1 MRGPVGRASSSS
13 STHLPWQGI
22 AHNCVFGSTV
32 TGPAHVRPDIA
43 CFDLHLRRDERDLNP
58 HGRAAND
65 RPARATQAG
74 CCRPTQCRPEPHAV
88 DRTVWII
95 IDVLDDPDGT
105 ITVLWPSDYQP
116 GSREPSGRAG
126 VSLHGSDRGSLHRKS
141 PKMDGGS
148 PSVGVLSVSTV
159 RGVGTCVAGISNTS
173 YASTSADLPAPQ
185 GDTTVASALLD
196 HQLTVPDEH
205 TATQAAEAVAILER
219 FLRQHPELADVPVSL
234 QANDVGTVVQLPGH
248 ALRLLVDILTQI
260 ANGNAVTVAPV
271 HAELTTQ
278 QAADV
283 LNVSRPYL
291 VKLLEERKLPFR
303 RVGNRRRVLLA
314 DLLAYKR
321 VDDAERRAI
330 ADELTGEAQ
339 RIGLDY

>member
-1 MRGPVGRASSSS
+1 MCRSLCPTDDEGSRRACQFRRHRRTCRGE
-13 STHLPWQGI
+13 GI

-32 TGPAHVRPDIA
+32 TGPEHVRPDIA

-88 DRTVWII
+88 DRTVWIVL
-95 IDVLDDPDGT
+95 DVLD
-105 ITVLWPSDYQP
+105 VLD
-116 GSREPSGRAG
+116 
-126 VSLHGSDRGSLHRKS
+126 
-141 PKMDGGS
+141 
-148 PSVGVLSVSTV
+148 
-159 RGVGTCVAGISNTS
+159 
-173 YASTSADLPAPQ
+173 
-185 GDTTVASALLD
+185 
-196 HQLTVPDEH
+196 
-205 TATQAAEAVAILER
+205 
-219 FLRQHPELADVPVSL
+219 
-234 QANDVGTVVQLPGH
+234 
-248 ALRLLVDILTQI
+248 
-260 ANGNAVTVAPV
+260 
-271 HAELTTQ
+271 
-278 QAADV
+278 
-283 LNVSRPYL
+283 
-291 VKLLEERKLPFR
+291 EERKLPFR